1 MLHNNFFTGVLLAA
15 SAALLSACAGQ
26 GGSGGSATDGVT
38 PALRQ
43 QDESEYR
50 QLLAEARQLS
60 FTLDFNRLRD
70 AFVESPE
77 YNPYGGV
84 KLKWLPEAYK
94 SVEEGDFDSCLRNV
108 DKVLEYNYMSLEAH
122 MIGVVCSGQKGAFE
136 QEDKHRYMVEGLMS
150 AIESSGD
157 GKSQESAF
165 RTISTSELRGF
176 VRLKGLQVLDQSI
189 VYDKQGIYD
198 KMQVRDPE
206 SGDEYALYFNV
217 SQQFVGGPEIPET

>member
-1 MLHNNFFTGVLLAA
+1 MTILHNKFFSRFFLVGVAVLLAA
-15 SAALLSACAGQ
+15 CAGQ
-26 GGSGGSATDGVT
+26 QVDTSGAGADKVQQ
-38 PALRQ
+38 PA
-43 QDESEYR
+43 DSEYR
-50 QLLAEARQLS
+50 RLLVEARQLS
-60 FTLDFNRLRD
+60 FTLDFNRLRE
-70 AFVESPE
+70 AFVKSPE

-94 SVEEGDFDSCLRNV
+94 SVEDGDFDGCLRNV
-108 DKVLEYNYMSLEAH
+108 NKVLKYNYMSLEAH

-136 QEDKHRYMVEGLMS
+136 QEDRHRYMVEGLMT
-150 AIESSGD
+150 AIENSGD
-157 GKSQESAF
+157 GRSQESAYQ
-165 RTISTSELRGF
+165 TISTSELRGF

-217 SQQFVGGPEIPET
+217 SQQFVRDQQAAN

>member
-1 MLHNNFFTGVLLAA
+1 MIILHNKFFSRFFLVGVAVLLAA
-15 SAALLSACAGQ
+15 CAGQ
-26 GGSGGSATDGVT
+26 QVDNSGTVAETAQQ
-38 PALRQ
+38 PA
-43 QDESEYR
+43 DSEYR
-50 QLLAEARQLS
+50 RLLVEARQLS
-60 FTLDFNRLRD
+60 FTLDFNRLRE
-70 AFVESPE
+70 AFVKSPE

-94 SVEEGDFDSCLRNV
+94 SVEDGDFDGCLRNV
-108 DKVLEYNYMSLEAH
+108 NKVLKYNYMSLEAH

-136 QEDKHRYMVEGLMS
+136 QEDRHRYMVEGLMT
-150 AIESSGD
+150 AIENSGD
-157 GKSQESAF
+157 GRSQESAF
-165 RTISTSELRGF
+165 QTISTSELRGF

-217 SQQFVGGPEIPET
+217 SQQFVRDQQAAN

>member
-1 MLHNNFFTGVLLAA
+1 MTILHNKCISRGFLLLC
-15 SAALLSACAGQ
+15 AALLAACAGQ
-26 GGSGGSATDGVT
+26 GGDTAGSGADTV
-38 PALRQ
+38 LRQ
-43 QDESEYR
+43 PEDSEYR
-50 QLLAEARQLS
+50 RLLVEAQQLS
-60 FTLDFNRLRD
+60 FTLDFNRLRE
-70 AFVESPE
+70 AFVKSSE

-94 SVEEGDFDSCLRNV
+94 SVEEGDFDACLQNV
-108 DKVLEYNYMSLEAH
+108 GKVLEYNYMSLEAH

-136 QEDKHRYMVEGLMS
+136 QEDRHRYMVEGLMNS
-150 AIESSGD
+150 IENSGD
-157 GKSQESAF
+157 GRSQESAF
-165 RTISTSELRGF
+165 TTISTSELRGF

-217 SQQFVGGPEIPET
+217 SQQFVRDQQAAN

>member
-1 MLHNNFFTGVLLAA
+1 MAIHLNNISLRFALLGYAVLLAA
-15 SAALLSACAGQ
+15 CAGK
-26 GGSGGSATDGVT
+26 SGAPSGQPDVV
-38 PALRQ
+38 LRQ
-43 QDESEYR
+43 NQESEYH
-50 QLLAEARQLS
+50 QLLEEAQQLS
-60 FTLDFNRLRD
+60 FTLDFNRLRR

-94 SVEEGDFDSCLRNV
+94 AVEQGDFDGCLQNV
-108 DKVLEYNYMSLEAH
+108 GKVLSYNYMSLEAH

-136 QEDKHRYMVEGLMS
+136 MEDRHRYMVEGLMAS
-150 AIESSGD
+150 IEGSGD
-157 GKSQESAF
+157 GRSQQSAF

-189 VYDKQGIYD
+189 VYDQQGIYD

-206 SGDEYALYFNV
+206 SGDEYALYFDV
-217 SQQFVGGPEIPET
+217 SQQFVRDGELED